1 MRTSL
6 AWLNLKHRK
15 ARTLAAL
22 TGVAMAIVLIFL
34 QLGFYRA
41 AFTSAVMILK
51 QFSFD
56 IVLVSKEYIFLR
68 QPGSVSRLRLNQ
80 AKSIKGVQKVSP
92 LYLGVALAQM
102 PGLDAKRE
110 IAVIGIDPANNAW
123 IDKDET
129 NMARLLSELD
139 TVLLDTKVGPGYELL
154 SAGQT
159 IELDGHFVRI
169 VDDFNHGPG
178 FTGSAAMLT
187 GDQTYT
193 RIFKLPD
200 RNSLTM
206 GLINLDEGVSV
217 EIIKAELNRLLP
229 DDIHALTRAE
239 LEQGEQ
245 NWSIK
250 IKPVGIMFSSGL
262 ILAFIVGAVILYQ
275 ILATEIINHLREY
288 ATLKAMGS
296 TRFTL
301 NLLVW
306 KQAILYAVL
315 GFIPAAILST
325 VIYAVIDGTT
335 TLPTEMTLGKLIA
348 VFIMVSLMCV
358 VAGSAAVRKV
368 NKADPADLF

>member
-15 ARTLAAL
+15 TRTIAAL

-56 IVLVSKEYIFLR
+56 VVLVSKEYVYLR
-68 QPGSVSRLRLNQ
+68 QSGSIPRLRLDQ
-80 AKSIKGVQKVSP
+80 ARSVKGIRNVSP
-92 LYLGVALAQM
+92 LYMGVALVQM

-110 IAVIGIDPANNAW
+110 VAVIGIDPEDNVW
-123 IDKDET
+123 TYKGKQDKL
-129 NMARLLSELD
+129 RLLSEVD

-154 SAGQT
+154 GKGQT
-159 IELDGHFVRI
+159 IEIDGHRVKI
-169 VDDFNHGPG
+169 VDDFIHGPG
-178 FTGSAAMLT
+178 FTGSAALMAGDLT
-187 GDQTYT
+187 YA

-200 RNSLTM
+200 RNAVTM
-206 GLINLDEGVSV
+206 GLITLQNGVNPDK
-217 EIIKAELNRLLP
+217 IKAELSSFLP
-229 DDIHALTRAE
+229 RDVKVLTRDE
-239 LEQGEQ
+239 LDKGEQ
-245 NWSIK
+245 NWSIN

-262 ILAFIVGAVILYQ
+262 LLAFIVGAVILYQ
-275 ILATEIINHLREY
+275 ILATEIINHLKEY

-296 TRFTL
+296 SRFTL
-301 NLLVW
+301 NMLVW

-325 VIYAVIDGTT
+325 LIYAVIDGTT
-335 TLPTEMTLGKLIA
+335 TLPTKMTFGKLIT
-348 VFIMVSLMCV
+348 VFILVCLMCV
-358 VAGSAAVRKV
+358 IAGSAAVRKV
-368 NKADPADLF
+368 NRADPADLF